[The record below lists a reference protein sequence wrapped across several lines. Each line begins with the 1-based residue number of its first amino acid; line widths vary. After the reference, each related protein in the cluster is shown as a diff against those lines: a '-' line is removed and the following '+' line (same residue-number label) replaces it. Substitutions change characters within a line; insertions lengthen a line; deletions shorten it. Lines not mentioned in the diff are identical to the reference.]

1 MRDSHVFSTVK
12 SLQDNL
18 AQLNKNS
25 TVAFV
30 PTMGALHHGHIH
42 LVKQAKEIAD
52 VVVVSIFVNPTQ
64 FNNIEDLKKYP
75 RTLDNDL
82 LMLDE
87 VGEIIIFVPSESE
100 IYPKDFEKPNVELG
114 QLEHVMEGE
123 FRPGHFEGV
132 VTVVSRLFDIV
143 KPNFALFGLKDF
155 QQVAVIRKMTKD
167 LHPEINIVACET
179 IREESGLASS
189 SRNQRL
195 SEKELEEAI
204 VIYRTLKFASKK
216 AKTQSPAEVLDA
228 CKEYFNSGNLRLEYM
243 EIVDPESLLS
253 ISQWTKGARI
263 CIAAW
268 CGDVRLIDNEEVRY
282 Q

>member
-12 SLQDNL
+12 SLQDKL

-25 TVAFV
+25 AVAFV

-87 VGEIIIFVPSESE
+87 IGDLIIFAPSESE
-100 IYPKDFEKPNVELG
+100 IYPKDFEKPIVELG

-143 KPNFALFGLKDF
+143 RPNFALFGLKDF

-195 SEKELEEAI
+195 SEQELEEAI
-204 VIYRTLKFASKK
+204 VIYRTLKFASEK